1 MLGKIMFNDCCEDV
15 VLKNMAPWIDS
26 LFKKVNMWI
35 DPSLK
40 KKQQQQWM
48 GLGHLRM
55 FRYKDDTTLMAE
67 SKEELKSL

>member
-40 KKQQQQWM
+40 KKKKTVN
-48 GLGHLRM
+48 GIGPSAYVI
-55 FRYKDDTTLMAE
+55 RYKDDTTLMAE